1 MRARYWQL
9 KYPNHP
15 PLRISVNLSARQLQ
29 QPGLVEE
36 VAQTLQHC
44 DLDPGSLILEITE
57 SVLMQD
63 TDATIDKL
71 QELRSLGVKLAID
84 DFGTGYSSLSYLK
97 SFPIDIL
104 KIAKSF
110 VDGVGAASE
119 ESALA
124 RAIIK
129 LGGTLRLQTVAE
141 GVELPEQRDQLR
153 DLDCNMGQGYYFAR
167 PLDHTDMDD
176 LLASDG
182 LGEWPPIEDPLP
194 FPVELYTSVPHAV

>member
-1 MRARYWQL
+1 
-9 KYPNHP
+9 
-15 PLRISVNLSARQLQ
+15 
-29 QPGLVEE
+29 
-36 VAQTLQHC
+36 
-44 DLDPGSLILEITE
+44 
-57 SVLMQD
+57 MQD

-71 QELRSLGVKLAID
+71 QQLRNLGVKLAID

-110 VDGVGAASE
+110 VDGVGNASE

-153 DLDCNMGQGYYFAR
+153 ELDCNMGQGYYFAR
-167 PLDHTDMDD
+167 PLDSVDMDA
-176 LLASDG
+176 LLAADG
-182 LGEWPPIEDPLP
+182 LGEWPAIEDTST
-194 FPVELYTSVPHAV
+194 FPVDLYTSVPHAV

>member
-1 MRARYWQL
+1 
-9 KYPNHP
+9 
-15 PLRISVNLSARQLQ
+15 
-29 QPGLVEE
+29 
-36 VAQTLQHC
+36 
-44 DLDPGSLILEITE
+44 
-57 SVLMQD
+57 
-63 TDATIDKL
+63 
-71 QELRSLGVKLAID
+71 LGVKLAID

-176 LLASDG
+176 LLAADG
-182 LGEWPPIEDPLP
+182 LGEWPPIEDPAP
-194 FPVELYTSVPHAV
+194 FPVEFYTAVPHAV

>member
-1 MRARYWQL
+1 M
-9 KYPNHP
+9 
-15 PLRISVNLSARQLQ
+15 
-29 QPGLVEE
+29 
-36 VAQTLQHC
+36 
-44 DLDPGSLILEITE
+44 
-57 SVLMQD
+57 
-63 TDATIDKL
+63 
-71 QELRSLGVKLAID
+71 
-84 DFGTGYSSLSYLK
+84 
-97 SFPIDIL
+97 
-104 KIAKSF
+104 
-110 VDGVGAASE
+110 DGVGAASE

-176 LLASDG
+176 LLMADG
-182 LGEWPPIEDPLP
+182 LGEWPPIEDPVP